1 MFALEKENECLRNE
15 IKNQQTVKKMLLE
28 NSNDNLLLI
37 LNLWKGRKTLTM
49 EIMKFIINNET
60 LTLENRYNINKE

>member
-37 LNLWKGRKTLTM
+37 LNLWKGRKTLIM
-49 EIMKFIINNET
+49 EMMKFIIT
-60 LTLENRYNINKE
+60 KH

>member
-60 LTLENRYNINKE
+60 LTLENRYNIKE